1 MKRQHNDT
9 TRRRSKSAPTTTP
22 RVVSEHASQTDI
34 LINQLHE
41 HVSCM
46 KLCCIALVSHKYL

>member
-1 MKRQHNDT
+1 MKRQRSD

-22 RVVSEHASQTDI
+22 RVVSEHASQTDN

-41 HVSCM
+41 HVSC
-46 KLCCIALVSHKYL
+46 IEVAH